1 MLLQLSPIL
10 LFICLIVSG
19 RVNTIVAAF
28 TATITTLAVGWSSA
42 PQLPRLLELVWFF
55 VAGLWTALPVVLV
68 ILAGLFFAECVGRIN
83 TVNLN
88 LQKDHRSLA
97 NTCLIFGPFMETVTG
112 FGVGYAIALLS
123 VKRLGVKDAEALA
136 LAAFS
141 QYLVP
146 WGALGIGTH
155 LSAQIA
161 GYPVEV
167 IGWRC
172 AVVTT
177 LACCFTLPL
186 FWRVAIT
193 AGLAPTRQDHH
204 EWILTL
210 AGLMSLL
217 IVANLIFPIE
227 IAGMVALGTVLVI
240 RHFLMHSVNSVTP
253 ALLRSITPYIS
264 LIVIL
269 ALMRLVPSLQGVF
282 EYIVIQPLP
291 AWPRFAPFM
300 SPALPLLV
308 ISLIVTK
315 QQGGMMAIRE
325 HSLTTLRKGWRTS
338 VLTFL
343 LIGMASIMIHA
354 GMSGAV
360 MNSAM
365 SFFGTAS
372 PMLLTSAGAIGG
384 YLTGSN
390 AGAGAM
396 SMPLATALILPSS
409 NMMWIVAVT
418 IFAGSAMVAISPVRF
433 ALGQALIS
441 TSFQHSQAGLK
452 MLIPYALATII
463 MATIVALFIGIPWL

>member
-10 LFICLIVSG
+10 LFIGLIGSG
-19 RVNTIVAAF
+19 RVTTIVAALL
-28 TATITTLAVGWSSA
+28 ATIATMVVGWTSA
-42 PQLPRLLELVWFF
+42 PQLSRFIELLWFF
-55 VAGLWTALPVVLV
+55 TAGLWTALPVVLV
-68 ILAGLFFAECVGRIN
+68 IIAGLFFAECVGRKN
-83 TVNLN
+83 TVNPN
-88 LQKDHRSLA
+88 LQKNHCSLA

-123 VKRLGVKDAEALA
+123 VKRLGIRDAEALA

-141 QYLVP
+141 QFLVP

-161 GYPVEV
+161 GYPVEA

-172 AVVTT
+172 AVITT
-177 LACCFTLPL
+177 IACCFVLPL

-193 AGLAPTRQDHH
+193 SGLAPTRQDRR

-227 IAGMVALGTVLVI
+227 IAGMVSLGAVLVI
-240 RHFLMHSVNSVTP
+240 RHLITHGAKSVTSS
-253 ALLRSITPYIS
+253 LLWTISPYIF

-269 ALMRLVPSLQGVF
+269 AIMRLVPSLQGIF

-291 AWPRFAPFM
+291 EWPRFAPFM

-325 HSLTTLRKGWRTS
+325 HGLTTLRKGWRTS

-360 MNSAM
+360 MKSATT
-365 SFFGTAS
+365 FFGSAS

-396 SMPLATALILPSS
+396 SMPLATALTLPSS
-409 NMMWIVAVT
+409 SMMWIVAAT

-433 ALGQALIS
+433 TMGQGLIGA
-441 TSFQHSQAGLK
+441 SFRSSQAGLR
-452 MLIPYALATII
+452 MFIPYASATIT
-463 MATIVALFIGIPWL
+463 MSTLVVLFIGII

>member
-10 LFICLIVSG
+10 LFIGLIVSG
-19 RVNTIVAAF
+19 RVTTIVAALL
-28 TATITTLAVGWSSA
+28 ATIATLAVGCSSA
-42 PQLPRLLELVWFF
+42 PQLNRFIELLWFF
-55 VAGLWTALPVVLV
+55 AAGLWTALPVVLV
-68 ILAGLFFAECVGRIN
+68 IIAGLFFAECVGRKN
-83 TVNLN
+83 TVNPN
-88 LQKDHRSLA
+88 LQKDHCSLA

-123 VKRLGVKDAEALA
+123 VKRLGIRDAEALA

-161 GYPVEV
+161 GYPIEA

-172 AVVTT
+172 AIVTT

-186 FWRVAIT
+186 FWRVSIT
-193 AGLAPTRQDHH
+193 AGLAPTRQDRR

-227 IAGMVALGTVLVI
+227 IAGMVALGSVLVI
-240 RHFLMHSVNSVTP
+240 RHLIMHGVNSVTP
-253 ALLRSITPYIS
+253 TLLRSISPYIS

-269 ALMRLVPSLQGVF
+269 ALMRLVPPLQGIF

-291 AWPRFAPFM
+291 EWPRFAPCM
-300 SPALPLLV
+300 SPALPLLL

-315 QQGGMMAIRE
+315 QQGGVLAIRE
-325 HSLTTLRKGWRTS
+325 HGLTTLRKGWRTS

-343 LIGMASIMIHA
+343 LIGMASMMIRA

-360 MNSAM
+360 MDSAM
-365 SFFGTAS
+365 SILGTAS
-372 PMLLTSAGAIGG
+372 PMLLTSSGAIGG

-396 SMPLATALILPSS
+396 SMPLAAALTLPSS
-409 NMMWIVAVT
+409 SMVWIVAAT

-433 ALGQALIS
+433 TMGQSLINA
-441 TSFQHSQAGLK
+441 SFLHSQAGLR
-452 MLIPYALATII
+452 MLIPFAVTAIVV
-463 MATIVALFIGIPWL
+463 ATIVVFLVTS